1 MVAIIQLRRMECE
14 MIELTVL
21 SNLVFNDEYYRRVYP
36 YIKSEYFDD
45 QGVKKIFT
53 AYSDYVDEYNYAPSV
68 EALKICIDKRKDMNE
83 DSYKQ
88 VMSTVD
94 NLKRDE
100 DTNTDWLVS
109 ETEKFCQDKD
119 LFNTIRK
126 AILVIDGE
134 EKEIDKGALPQMLT
148 DSLGISF
155 DTSIGHDY
163 LEDYA
168 DRYDFYHKKEERIPF
183 DIDILNK
190 ITKGGLPRKSMT
202 VLLATTGGGKSLVK
216 CHAAASALMMG
227 KNVVYITMEMAE
239 ERISERIDANMMG
252 IRVDEIKDMDK
263 DTYAKRMER
272 ITSKTTG
279 KLIVK
284 EYPTG
289 SAHAGHFRHL
299 LNELKMKRNFKP
311 DIIMIDY
318 LNICASSRIKGA
330 AAANSYT
337 LVKSIA
343 EEIRGL
349 AMEFDCAVITS
360 SQFNRDGYGNS
371 DVDLTNTSESM
382 GITHTADCI
391 LGIITDEELDS
402 LGQIMLKQLKNRWGD
417 ISWYRR
423 FVVGIDRA
431 KMSIFDLEDSAQ
443 SGIQQGQSTA
453 NNTPV
458 KAVTRAGVDDPI
470 FDKTT
475 FSNPKNGKKSLFGA
489 GGIT

>member
-1 MVAIIQLRRMECE
+1 MVAIMQLRRMEFE

-100 DTNTDWLVS
+100 DTNTDWLVK

-163 LEDYA
+163 LEDYES
-168 DRYDFYHKKEERIPF
+168 RYEFYHKKEERIPF

-391 LGIITDEELDS
+391 LGLITDEELDS
-402 LGQIMLKQLKNRWGD
+402 LGQIMIKQLKNRWGD